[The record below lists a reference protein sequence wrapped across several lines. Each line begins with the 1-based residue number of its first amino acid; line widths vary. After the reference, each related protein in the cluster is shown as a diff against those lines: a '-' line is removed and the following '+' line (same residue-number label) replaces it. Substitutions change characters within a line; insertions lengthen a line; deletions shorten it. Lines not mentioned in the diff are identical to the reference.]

1 MKGLSVRK
9 LSTFGIM
16 GLNRRNSDYVL
27 DLNPRRRYPLVDDK
41 LRTKALAM
49 ENGLAVPGLYGVVK
63 TEHQIRW
70 LPKLLEKCEDFVV
83 KPARGSGGKGILVV
97 EEQRKGR
104 YRKSSGVLISQDE
117 IDQHVGNIISGLYS
131 LGAHR
136 DQAMIEYRVKVDP
149 LFRHISYGGVPDI
162 RVVVFQG
169 YPVMAMVR
177 LPTRKSDGKANLHQG
192 AVGAGV
198 DLARGVTLSGV
209 YLGRLVEE
217 HPETAESLRGL
228 CIPGWKDLLE
238 LAARCYEVV
247 GLGYMGVDVV
257 LDEELGPLI
266 LEINARPG
274 LGIQIA
280 NRAGLLPRL
289 QALQNRSPQEEPPKE
304 RVAIVTELFGQPSQ
318 TPATAPRNCS
328 DQR

>member
-1 MKGLSVRK
+1 MRLSGRR
-9 LSTFGIM
+9 LSALGIM
-16 GLNRRNSDYVL
+16 GLNRRNSDYIL
-27 DLNPRRRYPLVDDK
+27 DLNPRQRYPLVDDK

-49 ENGLAVPGLYGVVK
+49 ENGLAVPALYGVVK
-63 TEHQIRW
+63 TEHQLRW
-70 LPKLLEKCEDFVV
+70 LPKLLREHEDFVV

-97 EEQRKGR
+97 EEQQKGR
-104 YRKSSGVLISQDE
+104 YRKSSGALINQDE
-117 IDQHVGNIISGLYS
+117 LDQHVGNIISGLYS
-131 LGAHR
+131 LGAQR

-149 LFRHISYGGVPDI
+149 LFGAISYAGVPDI
-162 RVVVFQG
+162 RVVVYRG

-177 LPTRKSDGKANLHQG
+177 LPTRKSEGKANLHQG

-198 DLARGVTLSGV
+198 DLRTGVTLSGV
-209 YLGRLVEE
+209 YMGRLVEE
-217 HPETAESLRGL
+217 HPERTEPLRGL
-228 CIPGWKDLLE
+228 RIPGWEELLN

-257 LDEELGPLI
+257 LDEEEGPLI
-266 LEINARPG
+266 LEMNARPG

-289 QALQNRSPQEEPPKE
+289 QALRARRPQEEAPAE
-304 RVAIVTELFGQPSQ
+304 RVAAAMDLFGQPSR
-318 TPATAPRNCS
+318 TVPTAPRNCS